1 MTDYSVIEGYK
12 ENDKPKAKEVKPD
25 SLAEAERNRIL
36 KQYAKNNK
44 K

>member
-1 MTDYSVIEGYK
+1 MTDYSGINRYNEK
-12 ENDKPKAKEVKPD
+12 IKPKVKEPKPD

-36 KQYAKNNK
+36 KQYARK